1 MKKTLVIISI
11 LFLTFGLFAQSDDD
25 LFGSSDDALFGSD
38 DSDLFGDDDM
48 FGDDSIVEVTD
59 VAAKSD
65 LSKGVIFDSGSIKV
79 GGSLSAGIT
88 TNTILYEENGD
99 DLGENIYRTKLSP
112 DLSAMLSV
120 DARPTETLRMYT
132 KFGFAYPFVDTVTS
146 TSYTSVESMLY
157 PKNDIKP
164 EDLVKNITV
173 MQLLKD
179 YGVYSYANTQTSSS
193 VSDWFKLKELF
204 TDFSYKD
211 TAFFR
216 FGIHTV
222 TWGAGYFFSPVS
234 DMINSSSIDPENPDK
249 QVDGSL
255 NLRTQIIIPNSQNCL
270 WFYVIPST
278 NFKDQTADSYARD
291 TALAGKADILL
302 GGWELGIGGL
312 YKYQTAPKAMLTAT
326 GSLKKMSFFGEF
338 VYSYG
343 AASEWLKNTDWNE
356 KTSIFQATAGFSY
369 YWKEPKI
376 NLAAQYYWESNEIDL
391 AKKIGLY
398 GHNLALMASKGD
410 LFKNSNL
417 SLTLFAMANFGH
429 KDATVDDIIEL
440 YPQMELMAT
449 VMPEKL
455 EEYAKQ
461 ASSMPT
467 LTTNLMLNYTP
478 FKDVR
483 LGAGP
488 VITVK
493 DFETNPTIAFKCTA
507 SLGGGKF

>member
-1 MKKTLVIISI
+1 MKKTLFFLSI
-11 LFLTFGLFAQSDDD
+11 LFLSFGLFAQSDDD
-25 LFGSSDDALFGSD
+25 LFGSSDDALLGSD

-88 TNTILYEENGD
+88 TNTILYEEDGD

-120 DARPTETLRMYT
+120 DARPTETLRLYT
-132 KFGFAYPFVDTVTS
+132 KFGLAYPFVDKAALNYS
-146 TSYTSVESMLY
+146 LIPLDLGPLGTSVLPAVTDASISNWL
-157 PKNDIKP
+157 
-164 EDLVKNITV
+164 
-173 MQLLKD
+173 
-179 YGVYSYANTQTSSS
+179 
-193 VSDWFKLKELF
+193 KLKELF

-234 DMINSSSIDPENPDK
+234 DMINSSSIDPENPEK

-278 NFKDQTADSYARD
+278 NFKGQTADSYARD
-291 TALAGKADILL
+291 SALAGKADILI
-302 GGWELGIGGL
+302 GGWEFGLGGL
-312 YKYQTAPKAMLTAT
+312 YKYQSAPKAMLTAT
-326 GSLKKMSFFGEF
+326 GSLKKTSFFGEF

-343 AASEWLKNTDWNE
+343 AVDEWKENSDWDD
-356 KTSIFQATAGFSY
+356 KTSIIQATAGFSY
-369 YWKEPKI
+369 YWKDPKLS
-376 NLAAQYYWESNEIDL
+376 LAAQYYFESNDVDFE
-391 AKKIGLY
+391 KKISMY
-398 GHNLALMASKGD
+398 GHNIALMASKGE
-410 LFKNSNL
+410 LFKNQDL
-417 SLTLFAMANFGH
+417 SLSLFAMANFGH
-429 KDATVDDIIEL
+429 KDASSEDIQKMIEAN
-440 YPQMELMAT
+440 PVFAMELNT
-449 VMPEKL
+449 PEKIA
-455 EEYAKQ
+455 EAAKQ
-461 ASSMPT
+461 ASAMPA
-467 LTTNLMLNYTP
+467 LTANLMLNYTP